1 MPTFIILTISFE
13 LLFYVGFS
21 LILLQWLSIEEL
33 LKFSHKD
40 LVETFENWEIAQ
52 RLLVTSYSYYYYW
65 IFLLQLAFF
74 DWEYCFNFIIF
85 IRFSLSIDS
94 YF

>member
-40 LVETFENWEIAQ
+40 LVETFEKLGNPKG
-52 RLLVTSYSYYYYW
+52 YW
-65 IFLLQLAFF
+65 LQVIRITIIGFFFLQLAFSGLGILLQF
-74 DWEYCFNFIIF
+74 HHFQIQFI
-85 IRFSLSIDS
+85 D
-94 YF
+94 